1 MKNRRQI
8 LLLTS
13 LSFVVFLT
21 AILVTTYRPKM
32 TQAYARKNIPSE
44 TQKRN
49 EKLLNQL
56 GQAYASMEKGDFDAA
71 EASLKKI
78 LQQRPTYSMAMQ
90 QRPTYSMAMQ
100 LLGHVYYRSERYQK
114 AEEVYR
120 QMIKN
125 NEFDASAYNNLGQAL
140 SRQGRHQEALKELLH
155 SEKLNPNNETVYI
168 NLSVVY
174 AALDQPQ
181 KARETF
187 MTAHRLLLQ
196 KQQKNASIPEKLP

>member
-1 MKNRRQI
+1 MKSRRQI

-21 AILVTTYRPKM
+21 AILVTTYRPRM

-44 TQKRN
+44 IQMRN
-49 EKLLNQL
+49 EKLHHQF
-56 GQAYASMEKGDFDAA
+56 GQAYTSMEKGNFDTA
-71 EASLKKI
+71 EAILKRI
-78 LQQRPTYSMAMQ
+78 LQKHPTYSI
-90 QRPTYSMAMQ
+90 AMQ

-140 SRQGRHQEALKELLH
+140 SQQGRHQEALKELLH
-155 SEKLNPNNETVYI
+155 SEKINPNNETVYI

-181 KARETF
+181 KARDTF
-187 MTAHRLLLQ
+187 MTAHRLLQQ
-196 KQQKNASIPEKLP
+196 KQHKNTNIPEKLP

>member
-1 MKNRRQI
+1 MKSRRQI

-49 EKLLNQL
+49 EKMLNQL

-78 LQQRPTYSMAMQ
+78 LQK
-90 QRPTYSMAMQ
+90 RPTYSMAMQ

-140 SRQGRHQEALKELLH
+140 SRQGRYQEALKELLH

-181 KARETF
+181 QARETF

-196 KQQKNASIPEKLP
+196 KQQKNANIPEKLP

>member
-1 MKNRRQI
+1 MKSRRQI

-78 LQQRPTYSMAMQ
+78 LQ

-187 MTAHRLLLQ
+187 MAAHRLLLQ
-196 KQQKNASIPEKLP
+196 KQQKNNTSMPEKLP

>member
-8 LLLTS
+8 LLLTC

-71 EASLKKI
+71 EANLKKI
-78 LQQRPTYSMAMQ
+78 LQK
-90 QRPTYSMAMQ
+90 RPTYSMAMQ

-120 QMIKN
+120 QMIRN

-196 KQQKNASIPEKLP
+196 KQQKNNTSMPEKLP

>member
-1 MKNRRQI
+1 MKSRRQI
-8 LLLTS
+8 LLLTC

-90 QRPTYSMAMQ
+90 

-120 QMIKN
+120 QMIQN

>member
-1 MKNRRQI
+1 MKSRRQI
-8 LLLTS
+8 LLLTC

-78 LQQRPTYSMAMQ
+78 LQ

>member
-1 MKNRRQI
+1 MKSRRQI
-8 LLLTS
+8 LLLTC

-90 QRPTYSMAMQ
+90 
-100 LLGHVYYRSERYQK
+100 LFGHVYYRSERYQK

-125 NEFDASAYNNLGQAL
+125 NECDASAYNNLGQAL

>member
-1 MKNRRQI
+1 MKTRRQI
-8 LLLTS
+8 LLLTC

-71 EASLKKI
+71 ETSLKKI
-78 LQQRPTYSMAMQ
+78 LQ

-187 MTAHRLLLQ
+187 MAAHRLLLQ
-196 KQQKNASIPEKLP
+196 KQQKNNASIPEKLP